1 MGLGT
6 EVILSVEAL
15 TKAFGGLYALKD
27 VSFDVKRG
35 TIKAVIGPNGAG
47 KTTLFDVLTGLL
59 SPDRGRAIF
68 MGQEIT
74 GLSTHKLAEKGISRT
89 FQTVRIFPGMTVLE
103 NVMVGL
109 HHRTRCGFLRAAL
122 KVPSERREERMVRK
136 EALKRLGQV
145 GLDMMAH
152 FPAGSLPFGRQRLL
166 ELARALATDPQLL
179 LLDEP
184 ASGLNTYETEELG
197 EILEDIAGQGVTILL
212 VEHDMGLVMRISHE
226 VLVLDYGE
234 VIAEGPPDK
243 VRDDPKVIEAY
254 LGSEI

>member
-1 MGLGT
+1 MKND
-6 EVILSVEAL
+6 VILSVESL

-27 VSFDVKRG
+27 VTFSVKRG
-35 TIKAVIGPNGAG
+35 VIKAIIGPNGAG
-47 KTTLFDVLTGLL
+47 KTTLFDVLTGLQP
-59 SPDRGRAIF
+59 PDRGRAVF
-68 MGQEIT
+68 LDREIT
-74 GLSTHKLAEKGISRT
+74 GMPTHQLAGIGISRT

-109 HHRTRCGFLRAAL
+109 HHRTGCGFLKAAL
-122 KVPSERREERMVRK
+122 KLPSERKEEKFIREEAFSYLEM
-136 EALKRLGQV
+136 V
-145 GLDMMAH
+145 GLELMAH

-166 ELARALATDPQLL
+166 ELARALASRPKLL

-197 EILEDIAGQGVTILL
+197 EILGEIAGQGITILL

-234 VIAEGPPDK
+234 VIAEGTPQEVK
-243 VRDDPKVIEAY
+243 DDPRVIEAY